1 MTRPVVS
8 VIVPLY
14 NLRQFVAEA
23 IESALAQTLPPDEV
37 EVIVIDDGSTDGGGE
52 VVERYLP
59 RVRYFRQ
66 ENRGL
71 SAARNAG
78 IRVARAPSLTFL
90 DADDRILPEKLAVQ
104 LDVFAARPDVGL
116 VYSGWYY
123 VDPAGVRLPQR
134 GWPRLEGDVLAA
146 LVLGNLVH
154 PHAPLVRREA
164 VQRADGFD
172 ETLTSVEDWDLWLR
186 ITRAGVRWA
195 CVDAPLAEYRI
206 RPDGMHRNAARML
219 DNRLRVL
226 DKLFADPTLSVHVRV
241 LRPEAYQNAYVVAAC
256 DHWRA
261 GDHAAAVS
269 CFRKASAARPAMLA
283 EPKTFRRVCRWL
295 LPMGQQNEAAVVQCW
310 PELAA
315 GLRAMLAGLFADGG
329 GDLHRLRRP
338 AALAYWRTITRFRRK
353 HLVTSVRRALHRRA
367 PRVAPYST

>member
-104 LDVFAARPDVGL
+104 LDVFAARRRARRPSL
-116 VYSGWYY
+116 VYC
-123 VDPAGVRLPQR
+123 
-134 GWPRLEGDVLAA
+134 GDDS
-146 LVLGNLVH
+146 
-154 PHAPLVRREA
+154 
-164 VQRADGFD
+164 RAKK
-172 ETLTSVEDWDLWLR
+172 
-186 ITRAGVRWA
+186 I
-195 CVDAPLAEYRI
+195 
-206 RPDGMHRNAARML
+206 
-219 DNRLRVL
+219 
-226 DKLFADPTLSVHVRV
+226 
-241 LRPEAYQNAYVVAAC
+241 
-256 DHWRA
+256 
-261 GDHAAAVS
+261 
-269 CFRKASAARPAMLA
+269 
-283 EPKTFRRVCRWL
+283 
-295 LPMGQQNEAAVVQCW
+295 
-310 PELAA
+310 AA
-315 GLRAMLAGLFADGG
+315 GLIRDAGFDPVDAGP
-329 GDLHRLRRP
+329 LRVARYTEP
-338 AALAYWRTITRFRRK
+338 FTLLIAQLAYEGKGGPRLAYRLERFG
-353 HLVTSVRRALHRRA
+353 H
-367 PRVAPYST
+367 